1 MYNIVKKLL
10 IILVIIII
18 GFIIEN
24 LLKFV
29 SVRVVK
35 DLFLVVFKK
44 FLRIVLFLFDKKGIL
59 FILIVVLE

>member
-24 LLKFV
+24 LLK
-29 SVRVVK
+29 

-59 FILIVVLE
+59 IILIVVLE

>member
-24 LLKFV
+24 LL
-29 SVRVVK
+29 K

>member
-24 LLKFV
+24 LLK
-29 SVRVVK
+29 

-44 FLRIVLFLFDKKGIL
+44 FLRIVLFLFDKRGIL

>member
-18 GFIIEN
+18 GFNIEN
-24 LLKFV
+24 WLNFV
-29 SVRVVK
+29 SVRVVN
-35 DLFLVVFKK
+35 DVFLVVFKI